1 MERKSTF
8 FNNIDQTINEK
19 NLKVKNSEFLKFEE
33 KILSTEC
40 YQAKKTSKK
49 EKCIDIT
56 NKIFDFLGKFMPR
69 SRMIL
74 PFRYKDKKYFSSR
87 YVTFTSILLLTLI
100 TTGSIITLNNV
111 GKI

>member
-56 NKIFDFLGKFMPR
+56 N
-69 SRMIL
+69 
-74 PFRYKDKKYFSSR
+74 
-87 YVTFTSILLLTLI
+87 
-100 TTGSIITLNNV
+100 
-111 GKI
+111 